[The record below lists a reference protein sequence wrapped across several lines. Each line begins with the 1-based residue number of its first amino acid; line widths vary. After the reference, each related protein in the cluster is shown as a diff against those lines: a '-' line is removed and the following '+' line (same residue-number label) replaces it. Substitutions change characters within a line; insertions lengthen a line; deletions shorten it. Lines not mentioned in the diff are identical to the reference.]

1 MIVVTNSTPIISL
14 AKIDKLHLLRDIFGK
29 IYVPNAVYKE
39 VALKGKGRPGSKEIE
54 EAEWVASKEVYNI
67 TSKKHL
73 LAYLDEG
80 EAEVILLADE
90 LSADLVIMDERKGY
104 EVLSNLLNIKVIGTI
119 AILSMAKDLRLIE
132 NIKPYLDKM
141 KANGIWIDD
150 QIYAIS
156 LKDVNELS

>member
-39 VALKGKGRPGSKEIE
+39 VVLKGKGRPGSKEIQ

-67 TSKKHL
+67 ISKKHL

-104 EVLSNLLNIKVIGTI
+104 EVLSNLLNINVIGTI

-141 KANGIWIDD
+141 KANGVWIDD

-156 LKDVNELS
+156 LKDVNELP

>member
-141 KANGIWIDD
+141 KANGVWIDD

-156 LKDVNELS
+156 LKDVNELP

>member
-39 VALKGKGRPGSKEIE
+39 VVLKGKGRPGSKEIQ

-104 EVLSNLLNIKVIGTI
+104 EVLSNLLNINVIGTI

-141 KANGIWIDD
+141 KANGVWIDD

-156 LKDVNELS
+156 LKDVNELP

>member
-1 MIVVTNSTPIISL
+1 M
-14 AKIDKLHLLRDIFGK
+14 
-29 IYVPNAVYKE
+29 
-39 VALKGKGRPGSKEIE
+39 
-54 EAEWVASKEVYNI
+54 
-67 TSKKHL
+67 

-104 EVLSNLLNIKVIGTI
+104 EVLSNLLNIKVIGSI
-119 AILSMAKDLRLIE
+119 AILPMAKDLGLIE

-141 KANGIWIDD
+141 KDNGVWIDD

-156 LKDVNELS
+156 LKDVNELP

>member
-1 MIVVTNSTPIISL
+1 LT
-14 AKIDKLHLLRDIFGK
+14 DIFGK

-39 VALKGKGRPGSKEIE
+39 VAVKGKGRPGSKEIK
-54 EAEWVASKEVYNI
+54 EAEWVASAEVSNI
-67 TSKKHL
+67 TPKKHL
-73 LAYLDEG
+73 LTYLDEG

-90 LSADLVIMDERKGY
+90 LNADLVIMDERKGY

-119 AILSMAKDLRLIE
+119 AILSMAKDLGLIE

-141 KANGIWIDD
+141 KAEGVWIDD

-156 LKDVNELS
+156 LKDVNELP

>member
-39 VALKGKGRPGSKEIE
+39 VVLKGKGRPGSKEIE
-54 EAEWVASKEVYNI
+54 EAEWVESKEVYNI
-67 TSKKHL
+67 ISKKHL

-90 LSADLVIMDERKGY
+90 LSASLVIMDERKGY

-119 AILSMAKDLRLIE
+119 AILSMAKDLGLVE

-141 KANGIWIDD
+141 KANGVWIDD

-156 LKDVNELS
+156 LKDVNELP

>member
-14 AKIDKLHLLRDIFGK
+14 AKIDKLHLLTDIFGK

-39 VALKGKGRPGSKEIE
+39 VAVKGKGRPGSKEIK
-54 EAEWVASKEVYNI
+54 EAEWVASAEVSNI
-67 TSKKHL
+67 TPKKHL
-73 LAYLDEG
+73 LTYLDEG

-90 LSADLVIMDERKGY
+90 LNADLVIMDERKGY

-119 AILSMAKDLRLIE
+119 AILSMAKDLGLIE

-141 KANGIWIDD
+141 KAEGVWIDD

-156 LKDVNELS
+156 LKDVNELP

>member
-54 EAEWVASKEVYNI
+54 EAE
-67 TSKKHL
+67 
-73 LAYLDEG
+73 
-80 EAEVILLADE
+80 VILLADE
-90 LSADLVIMDERKGY
+90 LNADLVIMDDRKGY

-119 AILSMAKDLRLIE
+119 AILSMAKDLGLIE

-141 KANGIWIDD
+141 KVKGVWIDD

-156 LKDVNELS
+156 LKDVNELP

>member
-14 AKIDKLHLLRDIFGK
+14 AKIDKLHLLRDIFDK

-39 VALKGKGRPGSKEIE
+39 VVLKGKGRPGSKEIE

-141 KANGIWIDD
+141 KANGVWIDD

-156 LKDVNELS
+156 LKDVNELP

>member
-104 EVLSNLLNIKVIGTI
+104 EVLSNLLNIK
-119 AILSMAKDLRLIE
+119 
-132 NIKPYLDKM
+132 PYLDKM
-141 KANGIWIDD
+141 KVKGVWIDD

-156 LKDVNELS
+156 LKDVNELP

>member
-14 AKIDKLHLLRDIFGK
+14 AKIDKLHLLRDIFSK

-39 VALKGKGRPGSKEIE
+39 VAVKGKDRPGSKEIK
-54 EAEWVASKEVYNI
+54 EAEWVASAEVSNI
-67 TSKKHL
+67 TPKKHL
-73 LAYLDEG
+73 LTYLDEG

-90 LSADLVIMDERKGY
+90 LNADLVIMDERKGY

-119 AILSMAKDLRLIE
+119 AILSMAKDLGLIE
-132 NIKPYLDKM
+132 NIKLYLDKM
-141 KANGIWIDD
+141 KAQGVWIDD

-156 LKDVNELS
+156 LKDVNELP

>member
-39 VALKGKGRPGSKEIE
+39 VAVKGKGRPGSKEIK
-54 EAEWVASKEVYNI
+54 EAEWVASAEVSNM
-67 TSKKHL
+67 TPKKHL
-73 LAYLDEG
+73 LTYLDEG

-90 LSADLVIMDERKGY
+90 LNADLVIMDERKGY
-104 EVLSNLLNIKVIGTI
+104 EVLSNLFNIKVIGTI
-119 AILSMAKDLRLIE
+119 AILSMAKDLGLIE

-141 KANGIWIDD
+141 KVEGVWIDD

-156 LKDVNELS
+156 LKDANELP

>member
-39 VALKGKGRPGSKEIE
+39 VVLKGKGRPGSKEIE

-80 EAEVILLADE
+80 EAEVILLAELRNFE
-90 LSADLVIMDERKGY
+90 LSLVPSAERPNNT
-104 EVLSNLLNIKVIGTI
+104 LPFSTSN
-119 AILSMAKDLRLIE
+119 S
-132 NIKPYLDKM
+132 
-141 KANGIWIDD
+141 
-150 QIYAIS
+150 
-156 LKDVNELS
+156 NERSSPSP